1 MKLIDFLEEYIF
13 TVEEGQDDS
22 SRRKDKRKS

>member
-1 MKLIDFLEEYIF
+1 MKLIDFLERYIF

-22 SRRKDKRKS
+22 SRREDKREG